1 MTSIPKISLAIPI
14 DFYQEHPY
22 KVVTDYLVRN
32 ATDRSGSHIDVAIT
46 DGKISNICSA
56 GEEEPTRF
64 APDSQFDAEGS
75 LVTPTFSEPHTH
87 LDTAMT
93 VEKARINDS
102 GTVEEGWDVWASVRE
117 DLTKSGVKRRART
130 NLEWFLSNG
139 VTRVRTHADVTA
151 SDWTAIEAL
160 LELREEFDPINVDIV
175 AFPIDSVVDDSETL
189 DQVQQAL
196 DMGVDIVGGLPH
208 KERTRERGVEHV
220 RKLVSL
226 ADKNSTRMDFHIDET
241 DDPQCRFTEVL
252 VDETRRRGISS
263 QATASHA
270 TALHSYPNTYAS
282 KLIYEIGQ
290 SDLSVVTNP
299 LANATLQGRY
309 DDYPKRRGITR
320 VEELREAGV
329 TVGIGQDSLLDS
341 TYQYGDGDPL
351 TAAHMLVHFAHM
363 NLRRDIDDIWDMLT
377 YGNADVFGAENYG
390 LTEGDEGSLI
400 VFGSSDPF
408 TALRTRRP
416 RKLVLSDGK
425 PVAKGRRSV
434 SVRSDSSWDELT
446 LDL

>member
-1 MTSIPKISLAIPI
+1 MA
-14 DFYQEHPY
+14 
-22 KVVTDYLVRN
+22 DYLIRN
-32 ATDRSGSHIDVAIT
+32 ATDRSGKHIDVIIT
-46 DGKISNICSA
+46 DGEISDIRSA
-56 GEEEPTRF
+56 GETDTARFEPEK
-64 APDSQFDAEGS
+64 QFDADGS

-117 DLTKSGVKRRART
+117 ELTKDGVKQRARK

-139 VTRVRTHADVTA
+139 VTRVRTHVDVTA
-151 SDWTAIEAL
+151 SHWEAVEGL
-160 LELREEFDPINVDIV
+160 LELRAEFDPINVDII
-175 AFPIDSVVDDSETL
+175 AFPIDSVVNDSDTL
-189 DQVQQAL
+189 DEVEQAL

-220 RKLVSL
+220 RKLVAL
-226 ADKNSTRMDFHIDET
+226 ADEHDARMDFHIDET

-252 VDETRRRGISS
+252 VDETRRRGIGSR
-263 QATASHA
+263 ATASHA

-282 KLIYEIGQ
+282 KLIYELSQ
-290 SDLSVVTNP
+290 SDVSVVTNP
-299 LANATLQGRY
+299 LANAIVQGRY

-320 VEELREAGV
+320 IKELREAGV

-363 NLRRDIDDIWDMLT
+363 NLRRDVSDIWDMLT
-377 YGNADVFGAENYG
+377 YGNANVFGAENYG
-390 LTEGDEGSLI
+390 LSEGDEGSLV
-400 VFGSSDPF
+400 VFDSSDPF

-416 RKLVLSDGK
+416 RKLVLRDGQ
-425 PVAKGRRSV
+425 PVAKGSRAV
-434 SVRSDSSWDELT
+434 SVRSDTSWNELT
-446 LDL
+446 LDPE